1 MSQEN
6 QQKYDK
12 VFIRNFNVE
21 PDQLTDL
28 AYQTTPAWDSVG
40 HMALVAELEDAFEI
54 MLEMDDIIDLS
65 SYEEGKRI
73 LGKYNIEF

>member
-28 AYQTTPAWDSVG
+28 AYQTTPSWDSVG

>member
-1 MSQEN
+1 M
-6 QQKYDK
+6 YILPP
-12 VFIRNFNVE
+12 FIQNFNVE
-21 PDQLTDL
+21 PNQLTGL
-28 AYQTTPAWDSVG
+28 AYQTTPSWDSVG